1 MEVAIEDNSITLMSL
16 VTPYQIGRT
25 LSKRTCSGIVLALL
39 LLCSF
44 MFFFEIKRA
53 LVARSFLHV
62 HERERF

>member
-39 LLCSF
+39 LLCSI
-44 MFFFEIKRA
+44 MFFSEIKRA
-53 LVARSFLHV
+53 MVVSSYLHS